1 MFVEEITPVILGSAV
16 VVLTIVVGINIM
28 VNAVSS
34 HRIKK
39 AYKKIEEIE
48 KRVEMYIDE
57 VTKNEEIIMEN
68 EVAQA
73 ENSLISQVLEEIFP

>member
-1 MFVEEITPVILGSAV
+1 
-16 VVLTIVVGINIM
+16 
-28 VNAVSS
+28 
-34 HRIKK
+34 
-39 AYKKIEEIE
+39 
-48 KRVEMYIDE
+48 MYIDE